1 MKDLVS
7 MTRLYNR
14 RQRVSDAMTRRLPAY
29 YRHLRLLEKRGV
41 QYISSRTLGEEMGL
55 TDSQIRQDLSSFGG
69 FGRQGRGYQVS
80 ALRQTIESILG
91 LDQGHHVVIIGAGRL
106 GTAIAAFR
114 GFSNVGFTIAAMFDA
129 NPAVCGTTIEEIPV
143 LPIDEME
150 AWSKEHPFQIAVIA
164 VPKNAAQSAVD
175 AACACGVRGV
185 LNFAETDISVPEG
198 VLLRSVHLSDS
209 LMALSFRM
217 HEEEIISGQK
227 DDWL

>member
-1 MKDLVS
+1 MKGLVS

-114 GFSNVGFTIAAMFDA
+114 GFSNAGFTIAAMFD
-129 NPAVCGTTIEEIPV
+129 
-143 LPIDEME
+143 
-150 AWSKEHPFQIAVIA
+150 
-164 VPKNAAQSAVD
+164 AQSAVD
-175 AACACGVRGV
+175 AACACGVHGV